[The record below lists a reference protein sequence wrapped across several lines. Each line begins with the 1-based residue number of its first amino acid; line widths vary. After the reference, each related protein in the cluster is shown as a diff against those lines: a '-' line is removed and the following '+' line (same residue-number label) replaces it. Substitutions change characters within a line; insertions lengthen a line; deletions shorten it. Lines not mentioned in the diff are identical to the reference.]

1 MRFSTRLQTVYSP
14 VVPFSSPIRNPTMAI
29 QHAVSGEPVSVLPPV
44 NAAGERQTVAL
55 FKTQELEV
63 MRVVLL
69 KGRSMPAHK
78 VAGDITVQCLEGAIC
93 FHSDGKDQVLASGDM
108 LYLAGGVV
116 HSLTAI
122 EDACALVHIVLRK

>member
-1 MRFSTRLQTVYSP
+1 
-14 VVPFSSPIRNPTMAI
+14 MAI
-29 QHAVSGEPVSVLPPV
+29 EHAVSGEPVSVLPPA

-63 MRVVLL
+63 MRLVLL
-69 KGRSMPAHK
+69 KGKSMPAHK
-78 VAGDITVQCLEGAIC
+78 VVGDITVQCLEGSILFNC
-93 FHSDGKDQVLASGDM
+93 NGKDQVLLSGDM
-108 LYLAGGVV
+108 LYLAGNVV